1 MKTNYRIKKVV
12 IASNNYI
19 YTLGIKTI
27 LSVIGIKPELFD
39 VESVDELRDLLKEQI
54 FPLFL
59 ILNEGIFNNNIEQT
73 ISEIKRISPDCPL
86 ILLKNSQTIIKTN
99 IKWINYDENQSD
111 ILKKLDN
118 FFKEE
123 NQKDP
128 KKDQTILSDRE
139 KDILKEVA
147 LGLSNKEIADKLF
160 ISINTVITHRKNI
173 TEKLGIKTIAGLT
186 VYAILNN
193 YIDPEQ
199 EILNSDS

>member
-1 MKTNYRIKKVV
+1 MKTNYKIKKVV

-27 LSVIGIKPELFD
+27 LSVIGIRPELFD
-39 VESVDELRDLLKEQI
+39 VESVDELKDLLKEQV
-54 FPLFL
+54 FSLFL
-59 ILNEGIFNNNIEQT
+59 ILNEDIFNNNIEQT

-86 ILLKNSQTIIKTN
+86 ILLKNSQTVIKTN

-123 NQKDP
+123 NQKDL

-199 EILNSDS
+199 EILNNDS

>member
-27 LSVIGIKPELFD
+27 LSVIGIRPELFD
-39 VESVDELRDLLKEQI
+39 VESVDELKDLLKEQV
-54 FPLFL
+54 FSLFL
-59 ILNEGIFNNNIEQT
+59 ILNEDIFNNNIEQT

-86 ILLKNSQTIIKTN
+86 ILLKNSQTVIKTN

-123 NQKDP
+123 NQKDL

-199 EILNSDS
+199 EILNNDS

>member
-27 LSVIGIKPELFD
+27 LSVIGIRPELFD
-39 VESVDELRDLLKEQI
+39 VESVDELKDLLKEQV
-54 FPLFL
+54 FSLFL
-59 ILNEGIFNNNIEQT
+59 ILNEDIFNNNIEQT

-86 ILLKNSQTIIKTN
+86 ILLKNSQTVIKTN

-123 NQKDP
+123 NQKDL

-193 YIDPEQ
+193 YIDHEQ
-199 EILNSDS
+199 EILNNDS

>member
-27 LSVIGIKPELFD
+27 LSVIGIRPELFD
-39 VESVDELRDLLKEQI
+39 VESVHELKDLLKEQV
-54 FPLFL
+54 FSLFL
-59 ILNEGIFNNNIEQT
+59 ILNEDIFNNNIEQT

-86 ILLKNSQTIIKTN
+86 ILLKNSQTVIKTN

-123 NQKDP
+123 NQKDL

-199 EILNSDS
+199 EILNNDS